1 MNDTQTLTVPL
12 ELPLEDLV
20 WLHSFLIQERDA
32 ANVDRQK
39 AKTLHNPLAIR
50 AATHVLDQERATMTK
65 IIDEICRV
73 VNIADTHDALAKRIN
88 ALEN

>member
-1 MNDTQTLTVPL
+1 MNDTQPLTVPL
-12 ELPLEDLV
+12 ELPLEDIV
-20 WLHSFLIQERDA
+20 WLHNFLSHERDA

-39 AKTLHNPLAIR
+39 AEALHNPLASR
-50 AATHVLDQERATMTK
+50 AATHVLDQEHATMTK

-73 VNIADTHDALAKRIN
+73 VNIADAHDALAKQIN